1 MENKTAKISAQ
12 QLYNV
17 VLDTNKKVSELGK
30 RKVEAEKHSL
40 PFGFRLSLLLMVFG
54 ATLVMSILFP
64 VCKNFVGL
72 SLGSATWN
80 CVYLA
85 YAALTLTVAFLANI
99 NRAMRFSTTIMAISP
114 LVVRVLTTL

>member
-1 MENKTAKISAQ
+1 MENKNAKISAH

-17 VLDTNKKVSELGK
+17 VLDTNQKVTELAK

-64 VCKNFVGL
+64 VCKSFVGL
-72 SLGSATWN
+72 SLASATWN
-80 CVYLA
+80 FIYLA

-99 NRAMRFSTTIMAISP
+99 NRGMRFATTIMAIAP
-114 LVVRVLTTL
+114 LVVSVITTL

>member
-17 VLDTNKKVSELGK
+17 VLDTNAKITELEKIKVK
-30 RKVEAEKHSL
+30 IEKTSL

-54 ATLVMSILFP
+54 AALVVSILFP
-64 VCKNFVGL
+64 VCKSFFGL
-72 SLGSATWN
+72 ALDTATWN

-85 YAALTLTVAFLANI
+85 YAALTLVVAFLANI
-99 NRAMRFSTTIMAISP
+99 NRAMRFSTTIMAIAP
-114 LVVRVLTTL
+114 LVVSVLTTL

>member
-40 PFGFRLSLLLMVFG
+40 PFGYRLTFLLMIFG
-54 ATLVMSILFP
+54 AALVVSILFP
-64 VCKNFVGL
+64 VCKSFVGL

-99 NRAMRFSTTIMAISP
+99 NRAMRFSTTIMAIAP
-114 LVVRVLTTL
+114 LVVSVLTTL

>member
-17 VLDTNKKVSELGK
+17 VLDTNAKVTELEK
-30 RKVEAEKHSL
+30 RKVKIEKTSL

-54 ATLVMSILFP
+54 AALVVSILFP
-64 VCKNFVGL
+64 VCKSFVGL

-99 NRAMRFSTTIMAISP
+99 NRAMRFSTTIMAIAP
-114 LVVRVLTTL
+114 LVVSVLTTL

>member
-17 VLDTNKKVSELGK
+17 VLDTSKKVSEMGK
-30 RKVEAEKHSL
+30 RKVEAEKHRL
-40 PFGFRLSLLLMVFG
+40 PFGCRLTFLLMIFG
-54 ATLVMSILFP
+54 AALVVSILFP
-64 VCKNFVGL
+64 VCKSFVGL

-99 NRAMRFSTTIMAISP
+99 NRAMRFSTTIMAIAP
-114 LVVRVLTTL
+114 LVVSVLTTL

>member
-30 RKVEAEKHSL
+30 RKVGVEKHSIS
-40 PFGFRLSLLLMVFG
+40 FGYRLSFLLMIFG
-54 ATLVMSILFP
+54 AALVVSILFP
-64 VCKNFVGL
+64 VCKSFVGL
-72 SLGSATWN
+72 SLGTEIWN

-85 YAALTLTVAFLANI
+85 YATLMLVVAFLANI
-99 NRAMRFSTTIMAISP
+99 NRAMRFSTTIMAIAP
-114 LVVRVLTTL
+114 LVVSVLTTL